1 MKIRIVF
8 LVVFVGAAL
17 FLGGSAC
24 VNNEPVIKE
33 WTKVIDGKKV
43 QFMTIDGIMVH
54 ERDPAKQPLPDIV
67 TPGKEAG
74 DAPSDAVVLFDGSA
88 ESFKNWTDTKGGQ
101 TKWILKD
108 GAMEPTKRSGYIQ
121 TKQGFGSCQLHIE
134 WAAPKNVKGND
145 QGSGNSGVFLMGT
158 YEIQILDSY
167 ENITYADG
175 QAGALYGRRKPLVNV
190 CREPGQWQSYDIIFH
205 RPIFDNDGKV
215 LRKATFTVL
224 HNGVLIQDHYVLS
237 GGTGWRGSHSAS
249 NYHPHA
255 DKLPLKLQDHGNP
268 VCFRNI
274 WIREL

>member
-8 LVVFVGAAL
+8 LVIFVGAAL
-17 FLGGSAC
+17 LVGGSAC
-24 VNNEPVIKE
+24 INNEPVIKE

-43 QFMTIDGIMVH
+43 HFMTIDGIMVH
-54 ERDPAKQPLPDIV
+54 ETDPAKQPLPV
-67 TPGKEAG
+67 VVVPGNESSN
-74 DAPSDAVVLFDGSA
+74 APSDAVVLFDGSA

-101 TKWILKD
+101 TKWIFKD
-108 GAMEPTKRSGYIQ
+108 GAMEPTKKSGYIQ

-134 WAAPKNVKGND
+134 WATPENVKGNG
-145 QGSGNSGVFLMGT
+145 QGRGNSGVFFMGT

-167 ENITYADG
+167 ENKTYPDG
-175 QAGALYGRRKPLVNV
+175 QGGALYGRSKPLVNA
-190 CREPGQWQSYDIIFH
+190 CRKPGKWQSYDIIFH
-205 RPIFDNDGKV
+205 QPIFDKDGKV

-237 GGTGWRGSHSAS
+237 GGTGWRGSHAATK
-249 NYHPHA
+249 YHPHA

-268 VCFRNI
+268 VRFRNV